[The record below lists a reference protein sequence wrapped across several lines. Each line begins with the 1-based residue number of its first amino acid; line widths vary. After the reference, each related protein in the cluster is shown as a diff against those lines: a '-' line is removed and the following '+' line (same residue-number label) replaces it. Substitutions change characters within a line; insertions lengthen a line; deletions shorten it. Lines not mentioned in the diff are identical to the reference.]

1 MKKVLNEAYDV
12 ARYRGGSGHWSYL
25 LHRATGVGVL
35 LFLAIH
41 IVDTALIGWG
51 PEIFNRVISLYRHP
65 FFRLSEIFLFA
76 SVLFHSLNGVRV
88 TLVDLWPGATR
99 RHRQLTLIT
108 WGLFFGLMVPIT
120 AIMIAHWIK
129 AVHP

>member
-1 MKKVLNEAYDV
+1 MKKVLNEVYDV

-51 PEIFNRVISLYRHP
+51 PELFDRVMALYRHP
-65 FFRLSEIFLFA
+65 FFRISEIFLFA
-76 SVLFHSLNGVRV
+76 SVLYHSLNGVRV

-99 RHRQLTLIT
+99 HHRKLTRVT
-108 WGLFFGLMVPIT
+108 WGLFFALMVPVT
-120 AIMIAHWIK
+120 VIMISHWME
-129 AVHP
+129 AVRP

>member
-1 MKKVLNEAYDV
+1 MKQMINEAYDI

-25 LHRATGVGVL
+25 LHRVTGVGVL

-51 PEIFNRVISLYRHP
+51 PDIFNRVISLYRHP
-65 FFRLSEIFLFA
+65 IFRLSEIFLFA
-76 SVLFHSLNGVRV
+76 SVLYHSLNGVRV
-88 TLVDLWPGATR
+88 TLVDLWPGVTR
-99 RHRQLTLIT
+99 HHRQLSQMT
-108 WGLFFGLMVPIT
+108 WILFFLLMIPVT
-120 AIMIAHWIK
+120 WIMLHHWVK